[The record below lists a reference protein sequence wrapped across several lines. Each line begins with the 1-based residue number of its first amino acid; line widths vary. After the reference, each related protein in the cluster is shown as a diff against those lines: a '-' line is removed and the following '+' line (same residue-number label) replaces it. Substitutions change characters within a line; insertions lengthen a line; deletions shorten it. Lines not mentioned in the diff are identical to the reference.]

1 MTPLTPQQ
9 QKLFEWIE
17 QYIAEKQISPTIRE
31 QAEGMGYKSPAPVQS
46 LLTHLKDKGWITWI
60 PRKSRSIR
68 ILKQKGVPI
77 VGAIGASPLLETFT
91 DDNFETI
98 PFELFSLFGKPSR
111 EISRYIAVRVRGDS
125 MIGDAIASGDVVVL
139 RPPDGPVKPGTIV
152 AARVGSQMT
161 LKHYYPIDE
170 HLVQLRASNDNYP
183 SIDVSA
189 EELDI
194 QGVYVSLLRGF
205 L

>member
-1 MTPLTPQQ
+1 MLQLTPRQQ
-9 QKLFEWIE
+9 ELFEWIE
-17 QYIAEKQISPTIRE
+17 RYIAEKHISPTVRE
-31 QAEGMGYKSPAPVQS
+31 QAEGMGHKSPASVQS
-46 LLTHLKDKGWITWI
+46 LLNRLKEKGWITWI

-98 PFELFSLFGKPSR
+98 PFEVFSLFGKPSR
-111 EISRYIAVRVRGDS
+111 DVSRYIAVRVRGDS
-125 MIGDAIASGDVVVL
+125 MIGDAIASGDVVIL
-139 RPPDGPVKPGTIV
+139 RPPNGAVKPGTIV

-161 LKHYYPIDE
+161 LKHYHPIDE
-170 HLVQLRASNDNYP
+170 KTVQLRASNDTYSP
-183 SIDVSA
+183 IDVDA
-189 EELDI
+189 ESLDI

>member
-1 MTPLTPQQ
+1 MHLTPRQQ
-9 QKLFEWIE
+9 QLFEWIE

-46 LLTHLKDKGWITWI
+46 LLNHLKDKGLITWI

-98 PFELFSLFGKPSR
+98 PFELFSLFGKSSR
-111 EISRYIAVRVRGDS
+111 EVSRYVAVRVRGDS
-125 MIGDAIASGDVVVL
+125 MIGDAIASGDVVIL
-139 RPPDGPVKPGTIV
+139 RPPDGSVKPGTII
-152 AARVGSQMT
+152 AARIGSQMT
-161 LKHYYPIDE
+161 LKHYHPIDN
-170 HLVQLRASNDNYP
+170 HRVQLRASNDTYP
-183 SIDVSA
+183 PIDVSA
-189 EELDI
+189 EDLDI

>member
-1 MTPLTPQQ
+1 MLQLTPKQ

-17 QYIAEKQISPTIRE
+17 GYIAEKHIAPTIRE
-31 QAEGMGYKSPAPVQS
+31 QAAGMGYRSPSPVQS
-46 LLTHLKDKGWITWI
+46 LLNQLKEKGWLTWI

-98 PFELFSLFGKPSR
+98 PFELFSLFGKSSR
-111 EISRYIAVRVRGDS
+111 EVSRYIAVRVRGDS
-125 MIGDAIASGDVVVL
+125 MIGDAIASGDVVIL
-139 RPPDGPVKPGTIV
+139 HPPNGPVKPGTII

-161 LKHYYPIDE
+161 LKHYHPIDE
-170 HLVQLRASNDNYP
+170 KKVQLRASNDTYP
-183 SIDVSA
+183 PIDVEA
-189 EELDI
+189 ESLDI

>member
-1 MTPLTPQQ
+1 MFQLTPRQQ
-9 QKLFEWIE
+9 QLFEWIE
-17 QYIAEKQISPTIRE
+17 QYIAEKRISPSIRE
-31 QAEGMGYKSPAPVQS
+31 QAEGMGYKSPSPVQS
-46 LLTHLKDKGWITWI
+46 LLNQLKDKGWITWI

-98 PFELFSLFGKPSR
+98 PFELFSLMGKPSR
-111 EISRYIAVRVRGDS
+111 EVSRYIAVRVRGDS
-125 MIGDAIASGDVVVL
+125 MIGDAIASGDVVIL
-139 RPPDGPVKPGTIV
+139 RPPDGSVKPGTIV

-161 LKHYYPIDE
+161 LKHYHPVDDSQ
-170 HLVQLRASNDNYP
+170 VQLRASNDNYP
-183 SIDVSA
+183 PIDVAA
-189 EELDI
+189 ESLDI